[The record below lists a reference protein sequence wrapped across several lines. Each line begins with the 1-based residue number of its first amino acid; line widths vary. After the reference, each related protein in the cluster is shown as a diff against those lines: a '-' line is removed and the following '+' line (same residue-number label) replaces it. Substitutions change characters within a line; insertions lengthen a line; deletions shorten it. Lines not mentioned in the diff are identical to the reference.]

1 MFQTNDLFSPRKGGR
16 RRKWKILK
24 TAERKLPIE
33 SWVVKPE
40 EKVRKTGGAKV
51 DKGGR

>member
-1 MFQTNDLFSPRKGGR
+1 M
-16 RRKWKILK
+16 KILK
-24 TAERKLPIE
+24 KTDRKLPIE

-40 EKVRKTGGAKV
+40 EKVRKRGGAKV